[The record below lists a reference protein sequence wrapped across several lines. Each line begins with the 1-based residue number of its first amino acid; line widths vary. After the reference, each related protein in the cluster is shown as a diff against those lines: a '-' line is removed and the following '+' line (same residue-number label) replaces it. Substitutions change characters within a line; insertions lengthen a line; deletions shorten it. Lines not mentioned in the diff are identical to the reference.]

1 MWVKNKSNYFLL
13 TSLLLFVNA
22 LTLRAQFTD
31 DFSDG
36 DFTSSPT
43 WSGDNSLFLIDAN
56 QLRSNSPGAATY
68 YLSTPSTL
76 ALDAQWEFTIDFQLS
91 TSGANYSDVYLMSDN
106 ADLNLTLNGYYI
118 KIGGT
123 PDEISL
129 YKTVAGTSTLLI
141 DGTDGTINSSS
152 SNLFN
157 IRVKRTAG
165 NDWTLD
171 IDDGATGAY
180 ITDGTVNDNSVTTST
195 HFGVY
200 IDQSS
205 AAGAVNGHYFDNFS
219 VGSIPVDI
227 TAPTLV
233 SATAISFTEVDVLF
247 DEAVD
252 LSTSQSVVN
261 YTADGGLGSPSSA
274 TIDAGDPALVHLSF
288 ATSFVNGQAY
298 VLSVSN
304 VEDLVGNAMS
314 TASEGFMYFVP
325 DTPSYREVV
334 INEMLPDP
342 TPQIGLLDAEFVE
355 LHNAT
360 TSKYFDL
367 SGWELTD
374 GASTGTI
381 GSYALGPGEYVIL
394 VATGDVANFSPIWPN
409 VVGVSSFPSLN
420 NAGETVTLKD
430 AGANL
435 VDEVAYTDSW
445 YRDASKE
452 DGGWSLEQINPDL
465 PCSSSNNWRAS
476 TGVDGGTPGSVN
488 SIFNNTPDTTSP
500 SLVGI
505 SVLNNVTLLAHFDEE
520 VTNTGAFTI
529 APWVS
534 VASATVSASDSK
546 DVVISLGAA
555 LDTGTIYLASVSGT
569 DDCSG
574 NILTVGEASFIL
586 PHIPMAGDLII
597 NEVLFNP
604 YTGGSD
610 FVEVYNNSP
619 RYIDVYGFYLADF
632 SDDTI
637 SNAKFVDANFVLR
650 PEGYIVFTED
660 SSAVM
665 GDYLNARSGR
675 FVQTDL
681 PTYSNES
688 GDVYLILPSDSV
700 SDNFSYH
707 EDMHFG
713 LINDPNGISLERIDF
728 GRATNDAANWHSA
741 AETEGFA
748 TPGYENSQYF
758 PGTITEEMV
767 SLDPEIF
774 SPDNDGFEDVIN
786 IYYSMEKP
794 GYVGNLTIYDAKGRL
809 VKALVENELL
819 ATNGTFSWDGVTEN
833 RLKARI
839 GAYILYFEVF
849 NTDGVVSSVKKPFVV
864 AGSF

>member
-1 MWVKNKSNYFLL
+1 
-13 TSLLLFVNA
+13 
-22 LTLRAQFTD
+22 
-31 DFSDG
+31 
-36 DFTSSPT
+36 
-43 WSGDNSLFLIDAN
+43 
-56 QLRSNSPGAATY
+56 
-68 YLSTPSTL
+68 
-76 ALDAQWEFTIDFQLS
+76 
-91 TSGANYSDVYLMSDN
+91 
-106 ADLNLTLNGYYI
+106 
-118 KIGGT
+118 
-123 PDEISL
+123 
-129 YKTVAGTSTLLI
+129 
-141 DGTDGTINSSS
+141 
-152 SNLFN
+152 
-157 IRVKRTAG
+157 
-165 NDWTLD
+165 
-171 IDDGATGAY
+171 
-180 ITDGTVNDNSVTTST
+180 
-195 HFGVY
+195 
-200 IDQSS
+200 
-205 AAGAVNGHYFDNFS
+205 
-219 VGSIPVDI
+219 
-227 TAPTLV
+227 
-233 SATAISFTEVDVLF
+233 
-247 DEAVD
+247 
-252 LSTSQSVVN
+252 
-261 YTADGGLGSPSSA
+261 
-274 TIDAGDPALVHLSF
+274 
-288 ATSFVNGQAY
+288 
-298 VLSVSN
+298 
-304 VEDLVGNAMS
+304 
-314 TASEGFMYFVP
+314 
-325 DTPSYREVV
+325 
-334 INEMLPDP
+334 
-342 TPQIGLLDAEFVE
+342 
-355 LHNAT
+355 
-360 TSKYFDL
+360 
-367 SGWELTD
+367 
-374 GASTGTI
+374 
-381 GSYALGPGEYVIL
+381 
-394 VATGDVANFSPIWPN
+394 
-409 VVGVSSFPSLN
+409 
-420 NAGETVTLKD
+420 LKD

-476 TGVDGGTPGSVN
+476 TGVDGGTPGSIN
-488 SIFNNTPDTTSP
+488 SIHNNTPDTTSP
-500 SLVGI
+500 ALVGI

-529 APWVS
+529 APLVS

-574 NILTVGEASFIL
+574 NILTAGEASFIL

-604 YTGGSD
+604 FTGGSD

-632 SDDTI
+632 SSDTI
-637 SNAKFVDANFVLR
+637 SNAKFVDENFVLR
-650 PEGYIVFTED
+650 PGDYIVFTED

-665 GDYLNARSGR
+665 GDYLNARPGR

-688 GDVYLILPSDSV
+688 GDVYLLLPNDSV

-728 GRATNDAANWHSA
+728 GRTTNDAANWHSA

-767 SLDPEIF
+767 SVDPEIF

-809 VKALVENELL
+809 VKTLVENELL
-819 ATNGTFSWDGVTEN
+819 ATNGTFTWDGVTEN

>member
-1 MWVKNKSNYFLL
+1 MKRKSNYLLL

-22 LTLRAQFTD
+22 LTMRAQFTD

-43 WSGDNSLFLIDAN
+43 WSGDNSLFVIDAN

-157 IRVKRTAG
+157 IRVKRTVG

-314 TASEGFMYFVP
+314 TGNEGFMYFVP

-430 AGANL
+430 AGSNL

-520 VTNTGAFTI
+520 VTNTGTFTI
-529 APWVS
+529 APLVS
-534 VASATVSASDSK
+534 VASATVSASDAK

-574 NILTVGEASFIL
+574 NILTAGEASFIL
-586 PHIPMAGDLII
+586 PHIPIAGDLII

-604 YTGGSD
+604 FTGGSD

-632 SDDTI
+632 SSDTI

-660 SSAVM
+660 SSAVK

-681 PTYSNES
+681 PTYSNEA
-688 GDVYLILPSDSV
+688 GDVYLILPNDSV

-819 ATNGTFSWDGVTEN
+819 ATNGTFTWDGVTEN